1 MLEKSGMVLMDL
13 HDITEYGKGVVS
25 QRLQDEWGLTF
36 NQLKSIISTNQY
48 RLIGKNEDLKDGTS
62 S

>member
-1 MLEKSGMVLMDL
+1 MLEKSGMVLL
-13 HDITEYGKGVVS
+13 DINDIQDYGKGLVS
-25 QRLQDEWGLTF
+25 QRLQDVWGLTF
-36 NQLKSIISTNQY
+36 NQLKSIISSNQY